1 VTQTLAQRNKGTIMF
16 SRMKEDINSV
26 FDRDPAARTTF
37 EVLLN
42 YPGLHAIWLHRV
54 SHRLWVANWKL
65 LARTLS
71 TFSRWLTGIEIHPG
85 AILGRRFFID
95 HGMGVVIG
103 ETAEIGNDVT
113 LYHGVTLGGT
123 SWNAGKRHPTLEDN
137 VVIGAGAQ
145 VLGPITIGQG
155 GKVGSNSV
163 VVKNLPENAT
173 AVGIPAR
180 IVNTKS
186 RQGNSLLDADL
197 AEKLN
202 GDAGKESRDQAAKK
216 FGFDAYAVSADS
228 PDPVAKAIG
237 RLLDHMHLMD
247 DKVANLCK
255 EVNSLGGD
263 VCPKDLPELRVG
275 EFVEDEKAAAKRREG
290 IVASFDPEI

>member
-1 VTQTLAQRNKGTIMF
+1 MF
-16 SRMKEDINSV
+16 DRMKEDINSV

-42 YPGLHAIWLHRV
+42 YPGLHAIWIHRL
-54 SHRLWVANWKL
+54 SHRLWRANWKL
-65 LARTLS
+65 LARVLS
-71 TFSRWLTGIEIHPG
+71 TFSRWLTGVEIHPG
-85 AILGRRFFID
+85 AKLGRRFFID

-103 ETAEIGNDVT
+103 ETSEIGDDVT

-145 VLGPITIGQG
+145 VLGPITIGKG

-163 VVKNLPENAT
+163 VVKDLPENAT

-180 IVNTKS
+180 IVNSNKNA
-186 RQGNSLLDADL
+186 NSLLDSEL
-197 AEKLN
+197 NEKLN
-202 GDAGKESRDQAAKK
+202 GHLDKESRDEAARK

-247 DKVANLCK
+247 ARVSSLCK
-255 EVNSLGGD
+255 EVNQLGGNI
-263 VCPKDLPELRVG
+263 CPKDLPELKVG
-275 EFVEDEKAAAKRREG
+275 EFVEDEKAAAKRRQTKVE
-290 IVASFDPEI
+290 SFDPEI

>member
-1 VTQTLAQRNKGTIMF
+1 
-16 SRMKEDINSV
+16 MKEDINSV

-42 YPGLHAIWLHRV
+42 YPGLHAIWVHRL
-54 SHRLWVANWKL
+54 SHRLWRADWKL
-65 LARTLS
+65 LARTIS

-85 AILGRRFFID
+85 ARLGRRFFID

-145 VLGPITIGQG
+145 VLGPITIGKG

-180 IVNTKS
+180 IVNSKS
-186 RQGNSLLDADL
+186 NNGNSLLDANSG
-197 AEKLN
+197 EKLN
-202 GDAGKESRDQAAKK
+202 GDVDKESRDEAAKK

-255 EVNSLGGD
+255 EVNRLGGD
-263 VCPKDLPELRVG
+263 VCSKDLPELRVG
-275 EFVEDEKAAAKRREG
+275 EFVEDEKAAAKHREK
-290 IVASFDPEI
+290 IVESFDPEI